1 MTSLTYI
8 LKTTVINE
16 MTTLLVKLFIKDCD
30 KVNDPKIRTK
40 YGILS
45 GGVGIFINIVLCCIK
60 FAIGFFTNSIAIT
73 ADAANNLSDA
83 GSSAVTL
90 IGFKLS
96 GKPADKEHPF
106 GHGRT
111 EYITAFIV
119 ALLIIFMGIEFLK
132 SSVEKI
138 ITPEPVKFSLASA
151 IILGSSILLK
161 LWLAVFNKKLGKKI
175 DSAAMTAVFKDSI
188 SDMLATSVT
197 LGCLILSKYTDKNID
212 GYPGIVVSLFVLF
225 SGFGILKD
233 TISSLIGKPPSKEL
247 VDKLEN
253 KILSYDGVEGIHDLM
268 LHDYGPGRLFGSVHV
283 EVPSNVDIMVS
294 HDIID
299 NIEKE
304 IKEQMGIMLVIH
316 LDPIVVDEEAVISLK
331 TVTEK
336 IVNEINPEYSIH
348 DFRVVKSPS
357 HTNLIFDLVIPYGHK
372 QSREKIADLVSQKIK
387 DYNSAYFC
395 VITVEHSFV

>member
-1 MTSLTYI
+1 
-8 LKTTVINE
+8 

-119 ALLIIFMGIEFLK
+119 ALFIIFMGIEFLK

-197 LGCLILSKYTDKNID
+197 LGCLILSKYTDRNID
-212 GYPGIVVSLFVLF
+212 GSFCSLF
-225 SGFGILKD
+225 GIRHIKRYNKLAYRKA
-233 TISSLIGKPPSKEL
+233 SVKRIG
-247 VDKLEN
+247 
-253 KILSYDGVEGIHDLM
+253 
-268 LHDYGPGRLFGSVHV
+268 
-283 EVPSNVDIMVS
+283 
-294 HDIID
+294 
-299 NIEKE
+299 
-304 IKEQMGIMLVIH
+304 
-316 LDPIVVDEEAVISLK
+316 
-331 TVTEK
+331 
-336 IVNEINPEYSIH
+336 
-348 DFRVVKSPS
+348 
-357 HTNLIFDLVIPYGHK
+357 
-372 QSREKIADLVSQKIK
+372 
-387 DYNSAYFC
+387 
-395 VITVEHSFV
+395 

>member
-1 MTSLTYI
+1 MTF
-8 LKTTVINE
+8 
-16 MTTLLVKLFIKDCD
+16 LLIRLFIKNHND
-30 KVNDPKIRTK
+30 VNDPNVRAK

-45 GGVGIFINIVLCCIK
+45 GGIGIFVNVLLCCVK
-60 FAIGFFTNSIAIT
+60 FAVGSFTNSIAIV

-119 ALLIIFMGIEFLK
+119 ALIIIFMGFELLK
-132 SSVEKI
+132 SSAEKI
-138 ITPEPVKFSLASA
+138 VNPEPIRFSVASA
-151 IILGSSILLK
+151 VILGLSVLLK

-197 LGCLILSKYTDKNID
+197 LACLIVSNYTDKNID
-212 GYPGIVVSLFVLF
+212 GYPGVVVSAFVLA
-225 SGFGILKD
+225 SGIGILKE
-233 TISSLIGKPPSKEL
+233 TISSLLGKPPSKEL
-247 VDKLEN
+247 VDEIEN
-253 KILSYDGVEGIHDLM
+253 KILSYGGVEGLHDLM
-268 LHDYGPGRLFGSVHV
+268 IHDYGPGRLFGSVHV

-299 NIEKE
+299 NIERE
-304 IKEQMGIMLVIH
+304 IKEQMGILLVIH
-316 LDPIVVDEEAVISLK
+316 LDPIVVDVEAVTSLK
-331 TVTEK
+331 NVTQK
-336 IVNEINPEYSIH
+336 IVTDINPEYTIH
-348 DFRVVKSPS
+348 DFRVVESPS

-372 QSREKIADLVSQKIK
+372 QSREEIADLVSQKVK
-387 DYNSAYFC
+387 DYNSTYFC